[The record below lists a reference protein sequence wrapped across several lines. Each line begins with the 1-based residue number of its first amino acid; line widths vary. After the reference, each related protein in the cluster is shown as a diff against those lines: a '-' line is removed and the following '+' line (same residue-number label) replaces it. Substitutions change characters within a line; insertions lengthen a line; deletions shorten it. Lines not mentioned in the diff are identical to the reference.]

1 MDYLENKSY
10 VEIVEIVEIVENI
23 EKCLNNYETAFVLF
37 LRNISNLN
45 YQNRDEVILYFKK
58 FFMKKYSMPN
68 T

>member
-10 VEIVEIVEIVENI
+10 VEIVEIVENI
-23 EKCLNNYETAFVLF
+23 EKCLISNNYETAFVLF
-37 LRNISNLN
+37 SRNISNLN

>member
-10 VEIVEIVEIVENI
+10 VEIVENI
-23 EKCLNNYETAFVLF
+23 EKCLISNNYETAFVLF

>member
-10 VEIVEIVEIVENI
+10 VEIVEIVENI
-23 EKCLNNYETAFVLF
+23 EKCLISNNYETAFVLF